1 MLVVAIIV
9 AAARWRAAW
18 VASELLRDWAAE
30 RLAQESDGV
39 YQLQLGRIRFSL
51 TEQRVSVDS
60 IALTTLAP
68 VNADQRQPLPDLA
81 VTLRGC
87 RISGVHVLTLIRNAG
102 LVAASLGCQSGTLAM
117 AIPRRIRATPSDPA
131 TPKPFLVFQREVR
144 LPRYAPRIR
153 IARVVFPRIAIDVR
167 LPRARG
173 TTRLE
178 LGMLQW
184 SMGDLVI
191 DPSDPA
197 AAARPLF
204 SRTIDL
210 LATDFVAHPSRT
222 TAVHV
227 DTLRTSLTDSTID
240 IRGIQFLWRVGSAK
254 PQTPPPYRHTRMV
267 MSVGNVAALGIDYG
281 AWIAGLGA
289 HARSV
294 VIDSFRLDAT
304 ADKRLPPN
312 PNPKRRRTPQR
323 WMADLGETL
332 RLDSV
337 VVRNS
342 GITYREHL
350 LNEPEPGIMR
360 FTRLSAVA
368 TNVNHYDGRR
378 MRRDSMTLA
387 ARAYLQD
394 RAPLDARFTIPLDA
408 PQFDMTFRGSLG
420 PMPIA
425 AFNAF
430 LTKTGAVRVTGGRV
444 EGITFNAKVR
454 NGVAV
459 GTITPLFSNL
469 EVAVERGGPG
479 LLGRGGIVGGAARGI
494 ASVVANWTVREN
506 NPPRPDADVLVGL
519 VQHAFRPEETL
530 IAFLWF
536 GLRDGLM
543 TVVKK

>member
-1 MLVVAIIV
+1 MAIAV

-30 RLAQESDGV
+30 RISKESGGV

-51 TEQRVSVDS
+51 TQQRVSVDS
-60 IALTTLAP
+60 ISLATLAP
-68 VNADQRQPLPDLA
+68 VNADQAQPLPDLA

-87 RISGVHVLTLIRNAG
+87 RISGVNVFSLVRNAG
-102 LVAASLGCQSGTLAM
+102 LVAASFGCQSGTMAM
-117 AIPRRIRATPSDPA
+117 AIPRAAPNAAPA
-131 TPKPFLVFQREVR
+131 DTGGAPKPFLVFQRELK

-153 IARVVFPRIAIDVR
+153 IARVVFPAIAIDVR

-191 DPSDPA
+191 DPSDPS

-204 SRTIDL
+204 SKTIEL
-210 LATDFVAHPSRT
+210 LASDFVAYPART
-222 TAVHV
+222 AAVHV

-240 IRGIQFLWRVGSAK
+240 IQGVQFFWRAGSAK
-254 PQTPPPYRHTRMV
+254 PETPPPYRHTRMV
-267 MSVGNVAALGIDYG
+267 MSVGRVAAQGIDYG
-281 AWIAGLGA
+281 ALMAGLGV

-294 VIDSFRLDAT
+294 VIDTFRLDAT
-304 ADKRLPPN
+304 ADKRLPKN
-312 PNPKRRRTPQR
+312 PNPPRRRTPQR

-332 RLDSV
+332 RVDSV

-342 GITYREHL
+342 EIVYREHVL
-350 LNEPEPGIMR
+350 GEPEPGVMR
-360 FTRLSAVA
+360 FARLSALA
-368 TNVNHYDGRR
+368 TNLSHFDGRR
-378 MRRDSMTLA
+378 TTRDSMTLA
-387 ARAYLQD
+387 ARTYLQD
-394 RAPLDARFTIPLDA
+394 AAPLDARFTIALDA
-408 PQFDMTFRGSLG
+408 PRFDMTYRGSLG
-420 PMPIA
+420 AMPVT

-430 LTKTGAVRVTGGRV
+430 VDKTGAIRIASGQVREVTFG
-444 EGITFNAKVR
+444 AKVR
-454 NGVAV
+454 NGLAI
-459 GTITPLFSNL
+459 GTITPLFSDL
-469 EVAVERGGPG
+469 EVSIRRGGPG
-479 LLGRGGIVGGAARGI
+479 LLGRGGVFGDAARGI
-494 ASVVANWTVREN
+494 ASLAAKWTVREA
-506 NPPRPDADVLVGL
+506 NPPKSDADTLYGV

-536 GLRDGLM
+536 GLRDGMM